1 MTVIKITALN
11 KSIKVLK
18 CSHRLTNLKIDLINM
33 NRRRK
38 ARERQQKLMNKFANK
53 QKAFMQ
59 QNPQA
64 ASGMWQLH
72 SIK

>member
-1 MTVIKITALN
+1 
-11 KSIKVLK
+11 
-18 CSHRLTNLKIDLINM
+18 M